1 MNSFSFILFNSSKD
15 VIHIHTMYLIY
26 DELEQK
32 KNGRSIFENRNKKK
46 TPEKQPDKLIK
57 N

>member
-32 KNGRSIFENRNKKK
+32 KMEEVFLRIEIKKK
-46 TPEKQPDKLIK
+46 HLQK
-57 N
+57 NTFSA